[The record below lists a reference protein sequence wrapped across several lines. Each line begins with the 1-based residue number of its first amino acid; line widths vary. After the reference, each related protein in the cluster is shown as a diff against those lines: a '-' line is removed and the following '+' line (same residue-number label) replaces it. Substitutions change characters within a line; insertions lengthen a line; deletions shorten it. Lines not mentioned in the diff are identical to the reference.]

1 MPQITI
7 GDLTQSKV
15 FNQRNTLLKDR
26 IQNLSTEVTTGL
38 TAKTTEQV
46 KGDYTGL
53 AGIEASLAQLASFK
67 ILTSETAARANTM
80 QLVLNSMLDNASALS
95 SSLLG
100 AATSNSATRINT
112 AGFDADQRLQS
123 ALSALNT
130 KLGATS
136 LFSGQSTDRSSVADL
151 DTMMTALTTA
161 IAGAVSAADV
171 EAAVDDWFADPAGY
185 EAVIYKGGPAQQAID
200 VSADETAKFD
210 MTAKDPA
217 IAAMLKGLAL
227 ASLLQHGAL
236 LGDAGSRADLALR
249 ASVKLSNAQ
258 APLLEVSARLGTIE
272 ATIATAGIRNDAEK
286 SALETARLGL
296 LAVDPYEAATK
307 LQDSQTQ
314 LETLYA
320 VTARM
325 ARLSLVNYL

>member
-26 IQNLSTEVTTGL
+26 IQSLSTEVTTGL
-38 TAKTTEQV
+38 TSKTTERV
-46 KGDYTGL
+46 KGDYSAL
-53 AGIEASLAQLASFK
+53 SGIEASLAQLSSFK
-67 ILTSETAARANTM
+67 VLTSETAARASTM
-80 QLVLNSMLDNASALS
+80 QLVLNSISDNASALS

-136 LFSGQSTDRSSVADL
+136 LFSGQSTDQSSVTDR
-151 DTMMTALTTA
+151 DTMMTALITA
-161 IAGAVSAADV
+161 VSGALSAADV
-171 EAAVDDWFADPAGY
+171 ETAVNAWFANPAGF
-185 EAVIYKGGPAQQAID
+185 EAVVYKGGDTQQAID
-200 VSADETAKFD
+200 ISPDEKAKFD
-210 MTAKDPA
+210 VTAKDPA
-217 IAAMLKGLAL
+217 IAAVLKGLAL

-236 LGDAGSRADLALR
+236 SGDNASRAQLALR
-249 ASVKLSNAQ
+249 ASIVLSNAQ
-258 APLLEVSARLGTIE
+258 APFLEVTARLGTIE
-272 ATIATAGIRNDAEK
+272 ATIANAGIRNDAEK
-286 SALETARLGL
+286 SSLEIARLGL